1 MSMAAAARNSTQ
13 APGDE
18 PLRQLNKY
26 NKALDDIKDSCF
38 TAGQFDADLE
48 PGNPDGTAADLF
60 SGIHSTEAP
69 GADLPSARHARY
81 AATSQDVC
89 FTFANNT
96 KGYATAI
103 GDCTVQIAH
112 PTSGT
117 RDIVL
122 HDVYYVP
129 EATANLLSI
138 GKASKLP
145 GMSFVFAGGNCNFF
159 HNTDLIASTPEI
171 NNIYIFGHSAVP
183 QAAAMLA
190 KSAETPQLW
199 HHRQAH
205 LSYSSLA
212 KQLHMVKGMHITTSQ
227 IQAASKAF
235 CDVCPQAKG
244 SKLPYHSH
252 SSSAK
257 ATQPLARVHT
267 DVMGPMEE
275 ISLGG
280 KLWLATFIDEF
291 TKYSIAV
298 PMESKG
304 DIKTVLPYTL
314 AFMERQTNHKVKAV
328 RSDNGPE
335 YMSNTVLAYLKK
347 NGIRHEPT
355 VTYNPQQNGMA
366 ERFNRTLMEKA
377 RAMLIEASLP
387 KNLWAEA
394 VNTANELYLLA
405 PAAGLTCT
413 PYEAFFKQ
421 KPDISHLRVFGSK
434 VYSVTP
440 PSKRKKL
447 DPKATLGT
455 LVGYAP
461 KGYRILSNDTGDIV
475 ISRDVYFDECLPAPT
490 IPTLQQ
496 NPTAKPTKSV
506 SWSPTLATAE
516 PGNTPPAASTDSP
529 SPAGASGSH
538 QPAGASGSHQPA
550 GAGGSHQPAG
560 AIDRSSSTS
569 PARTTSPW
577 PALDPPAS
585 PPSSNTSPPPPLSAS
600 PSGRARKP
608 STRYPASDYAQHA
621 DDDAI
626 VEPKTIG
633 EALSGP
639 QAREWRHAI
648 HRELQ
653 SLQQHATWVLMQLP
667 AGHKALDV
675 KWVFKIKRHAD
686 GKIERY
692 KARLVVKGFQQ
703 REGIDYTE
711 VYAPVSQ
718 HSTFRIL
725 LALAAQ
731 YSFALHHIDITTAFL
746 NGELE
751 EEVYVRQPPGFVE
764 GPAGYVLQLK
774 KALYGLKQAPRAW
787 HTKLKAAL
795 HDMHLQPTSADPGLY
810 VRNDSGGILLALV
823 WVDDIIYGGTAH
835 VEETKTQLLSTFDG
849 RDLGEASYFLGMT
862 VTRDPA
868 AATIHLQQE
877 QYTKEL
883 IAKYGMSDSKPRSTP
898 LPTGIK
904 LAAGE
909 GEPLDTSVYHY
920 GSVVGALNYLAT
932 CTRPDIAF
940 ASSLLCRYLS
950 CPTKQH
956 WQAAMSVLAYL
967 NGTTSMGLVFNGKLG
982 GLQPRGFCDA
992 SYGDDPDTRR
1002 STSGSVFTAASGAV
1016 IWCSRLQKCVTLS
1029 TCESEYVAASH
1040 AARDAIWFDKVMFET
1055 GFGTSRVQMYG
1066 DNQGALKLIRNPI
1079 TSMRS
1084 KHIDVHYHFVRGN
1097 CNFFHNTDLIA
1108 STPEINN
1115 IYIFGHSAVPQ
1126 AAAMLAKSA
1135 ETPQLWHHRQAHL
1148 SYSSLAKQLH
1158 MVKGMHITTSQIQ
1171 AASKAFCDVCPQA
1184 KGSKLPYHSH
1194 SSSAKATQPL
1204 ARVHTDVMGPME
1216 EISLGGKLWL
1226 ATFIDEFTKY
1236 SIAVPM
1242 ESKGDIKTVLPYT
1255 LAFMERQTNHKVKAV
1270 RSDNGPEY
1278 MSNTVLAY
1286 LKKNGIRHEPTVT
1299 YNPQQN
1305 GMAERFNRTL
1315 MEKARAMLI
1324 EASLPKN
1331 LWAEA
1336 VNTANELYLLAPAA
1350 GLTCTPYE
1358 AFFKQKPDISHLRVF
1373 GSKVYSVTPPSKR
1386 KKLDPKAT
1394 LGTLVGYAPK
1404 GYRILSNDTG
1414 DIVISRDV
1422 YFDECLPAPTIPTLQ
1437 QNPTAKPTKS
1447 VSWSPTLAT
1456 AEPGNT
1462 PPAASTDSPSPA
1474 GASGSHQPAGASGS
1488 HQPAGAGG
1496 SHQPAGAIDRS
1507 SSTSPA
1513 RTTSPWPALDPPA
1526 SPPSSNTSPPPPLSA
1541 SPSGRARKP
1550 STRYPASDYAQHAD
1564 DDAIVEP
1571 KTIGEALSG
1580 PQAREWRHAIHRELQ
1595 SLQQHAT
1602 WVLMQLP
1609 AGHKALDVKW
1619 VFKIKRH
1626 ADGKIERYKARLV
1639 VKGFQQREGIDYT
1652 EVYAPVSQHSTF
1664 RILLALAA
1672 QYSFALHHI
1681 DITTAFLNGELE
1693 EEVYVRQPPG
1703 FVEGPAGY
1711 VLQLKKALYGL
1722 KQAPRAWHTKLKAA
1736 LHDMHLQP
1744 TSADPGLYVRN
1755 DSGGILLALVWV
1767 DDIIYGGTAHV
1778 EETKTQLLSTFDG
1791 RDLGEASYFLGM
1803 TVTRDPAAATI
1814 HLQQEQY
1821 TKELIA
1827 KYGMSDSKPRSTPL
1841 PTGIKLAAG
1850 EGEPLDTSVYHYGSV
1865 VGALNYLAT
1874 CTRPDI
1880 AFASSLLCRY
1890 LSCPTKQHWQAAMSV
1905 LAYLNGTTSM
1915 GLVFNGK
1922 LGGLQP
1928 RGFCDA
1934 SYGDDPD
1941 TRRSTSGSVFTAA
1954 SGAVIWCSRLQK
1966 CVTLSTCESEYV
1978 AASHAARDAI
1988 WFDKVMFETGFG
2000 TSRVQM
2006 YGDNQGALKLI
2017 RNPITSMR
2025 SKHID
2030 VHYHFVREQ
2039 AASGRIKISFIS
2051 TDKMLADMLTKAVPE
2066 AKHVFCC
2073 AGIGLR

>member
-1 MSMAAAARNSTQ
+1 MSSSCPLPKPDVLKSISDFLDWEPTFVGYLDFNNLGEAIRRPSNVQPSTTKTGFTETENEDEADEEDGEDHDEEDNEDKQLPTFTPVNRAVDNKAKAIILHFISPEIRELVPRDKTAYDIWETLKSYWRGQNEGSRFDLQHDYHTIRMRPNESLQTYFSRGNRLYKLFKSAGGHVNETDHALILLAGLTPAYDTRKEIIKITYHNSKTLKAEDVLVTLLSKEGQMKRENEHKDDSALGSWHNKTNGYNGSSPSPSRDHARPNYGAAPSRNSCATFDHQ
-13 APGDE
+13 QNHQQDYQDHRHTKSSNYTEPHDNSDNGSGRSPICKYCKKTGHAIEECRKKQRADDRRANPSAPKYSAAPNYSTLALSAISSTDAK
-18 PLRQLNKY
+18 PNCCSSAPSNAQPVSCLSRLVQRRRQCQLNKY
-26 NKALDDIKDSCF
+26 NKALDEIKDSCF

-60 SGIHSTEAP
+60 SGIHSAEAP

-314 AFMERQTNHKVKAV
+314 AFMERQTNHKVKAL

-731 YSFALHHIDITTAFL
+731 YGFALHHIDITTAFL

-1016 IWCSRLQKCVTLS
+1016 IWS
-1029 TCESEYVAASH
+1029 
-1040 AARDAIWFDKVMFET
+1040 
-1055 GFGTSRVQMYG
+1055 
-1066 DNQGALKLIRNPI
+1066 
-1079 TSMRS
+1079 
-1084 KHIDVHYHFVRGN
+1084 
-1097 CNFFHNTDLIA
+1097 
-1108 STPEINN
+1108 
-1115 IYIFGHSAVPQ
+1115 
-1126 AAAMLAKSA
+1126 
-1135 ETPQLWHHRQAHL
+1135 
-1148 SYSSLAKQLH
+1148 
-1158 MVKGMHITTSQIQ
+1158 
-1171 AASKAFCDVCPQA
+1171 
-1184 KGSKLPYHSH
+1184 
-1194 SSSAKATQPL
+1194 
-1204 ARVHTDVMGPME
+1204 
-1216 EISLGGKLWL
+1216 
-1226 ATFIDEFTKY
+1226 
-1236 SIAVPM
+1236 
-1242 ESKGDIKTVLPYT
+1242 
-1255 LAFMERQTNHKVKAV
+1255 
-1270 RSDNGPEY
+1270 
-1278 MSNTVLAY
+1278 
-1286 LKKNGIRHEPTVT
+1286 
-1299 YNPQQN
+1299 
-1305 GMAERFNRTL
+1305 
-1315 MEKARAMLI
+1315 
-1324 EASLPKN
+1324 
-1331 LWAEA
+1331 
-1336 VNTANELYLLAPAA
+1336 
-1350 GLTCTPYE
+1350 
-1358 AFFKQKPDISHLRVF
+1358 
-1373 GSKVYSVTPPSKR
+1373 
-1386 KKLDPKAT
+1386 
-1394 LGTLVGYAPK
+1394 
-1404 GYRILSNDTG
+1404 
-1414 DIVISRDV
+1414 
-1422 YFDECLPAPTIPTLQ
+1422 
-1437 QNPTAKPTKS
+1437 
-1447 VSWSPTLAT
+1447 
-1456 AEPGNT
+1456 
-1462 PPAASTDSPSPA
+1462 
-1474 GASGSHQPAGASGS
+1474 
-1488 HQPAGAGG
+1488 
-1496 SHQPAGAIDRS
+1496 
-1507 SSTSPA
+1507 
-1513 RTTSPWPALDPPA
+1513 
-1526 SPPSSNTSPPPPLSA
+1526 
-1541 SPSGRARKP
+1541 
-1550 STRYPASDYAQHAD
+1550 
-1564 DDAIVEP
+1564 
-1571 KTIGEALSG
+1571 
-1580 PQAREWRHAIHRELQ
+1580 
-1595 SLQQHAT
+1595 
-1602 WVLMQLP
+1602 
-1609 AGHKALDVKW
+1609 
-1619 VFKIKRH
+1619 
-1626 ADGKIERYKARLV
+1626 
-1639 VKGFQQREGIDYT
+1639 
-1652 EVYAPVSQHSTF
+1652 
-1664 RILLALAA
+1664 
-1672 QYSFALHHI
+1672 
-1681 DITTAFLNGELE
+1681 
-1693 EEVYVRQPPG
+1693 
-1703 FVEGPAGY
+1703 
-1711 VLQLKKALYGL
+1711 
-1722 KQAPRAWHTKLKAA
+1722 
-1736 LHDMHLQP
+1736 
-1744 TSADPGLYVRN
+1744 
-1755 DSGGILLALVWV
+1755 
-1767 DDIIYGGTAHV
+1767 
-1778 EETKTQLLSTFDG
+1778 
-1791 RDLGEASYFLGM
+1791 
-1803 TVTRDPAAATI
+1803 
-1814 HLQQEQY
+1814 
-1821 TKELIA
+1821 
-1827 KYGMSDSKPRSTPL
+1827 
-1841 PTGIKLAAG
+1841 
-1850 EGEPLDTSVYHYGSV
+1850 
-1865 VGALNYLAT
+1865 
-1874 CTRPDI
+1874 
-1880 AFASSLLCRY
+1880 
-1890 LSCPTKQHWQAAMSV
+1890 
-1905 LAYLNGTTSM
+1905 
-1915 GLVFNGK
+1915 
-1922 LGGLQP
+1922 
-1928 RGFCDA
+1928 
-1934 SYGDDPD
+1934 
-1941 TRRSTSGSVFTAA
+1941 
-1954 SGAVIWCSRLQK
+1954 SRLQK